1 MDSKAAYH
9 HGHLRQ
15 ALVEAA
21 LEAVAEGGVGSV
33 SMADAARRAGVTAAA
48 PYRHFASRQALV
60 LATAVETARALDE
73 CLAAAEPAGPDP
85 VELLAASAAGYTS
98 FYLETGA
105 GLDLIFLPELRALE
119 DTELADAGRRVMDR
133 LLPAAQELTGSAA
146 AAIVLLEQV
155 FAIAH
160 GYAQLHEVPL
170 TARRLPTASAVAGAA
185 ADAVRLVATATAAA
199 SGINRPAPRRSARS
213 T

>member
-1 MDSKAAYH
+1 MRPKDAYH
-9 HGHLRQ
+9 HGHLRE

-48 PYRHFASRQALV
+48 PYRHFASRQALL
-60 LATAVETARALDE
+60 LATAIETARALDE
-73 CLAAAEPAGPDP
+73 RLAAAEPVGPEP
-85 VELLAASAAGYTS
+85 VGFLAAAAAAYTA
-98 FYLETGA
+98 FYLERGA

-119 DTELADAGRRVMDR
+119 DPELADAGRRVMDR
-133 LLPAAQELTGSAA
+133 LLPAAREVAGSAE

-160 GYAQLHEVPL
+160 GYAQLHDAPL
-170 TARRLPTASAVAGAA
+170 TARRLASASAVAGAA
-185 ADAVRLVATATAAA
+185 ADAVRLIATRTAQV
-199 SGINRPAPRRSARS
+199 SQG
-213 T
+213 

>member
-1 MDSKAAYH
+1 MSPKDAYH
-9 HGHLRQ
+9 HGHLRE
-15 ALVEAA
+15 ALVHAA
-21 LEAVAEGGVGSV
+21 LEAVAEGGVASV

-73 CLAAAEPAGPDP
+73 RLAAAEPAGPGP
-85 VELLAASAAGYTS
+85 VEVLAAAAAAYAA
-98 FYLETGA
+98 FYLERGA
-105 GLDLIFLPELRALE
+105 GLDLIFLPELRTLE
-119 DTELADAGRRVMDR
+119 DAELADAGRRVMDR
-133 LLPAAQELTGSAA
+133 LLPVAREVAGSAA

-170 TARRLPTASAVAGAA
+170 SARRLPTASAVAGAV
-185 ADAVRLVATATAAA
+185 ADAVRLVATATVALPEV
-199 SGINRPAPRRSARS
+199 SRPAPRRSARS